1 MIVPDVHVT
10 RLVTGQRNGAT
21 VVTQVLLKQFGIEQ
35 SVPVPE
41 DGVVI
46 VALGTIESSRL
57 ALISF
62 PNLPNTNLIGQNFM
76 AHLRSNVTIRIPR
89 SALPPGL
96 PADLESSALFVKGK
110 FEHGPND
117 FGYFHLQITASG
129 LDKPSTDSESQ
140 LFKKIPEVDL
150 LDALRQANDDQ
161 VVITIRGIGQMTSRN
176 PGSKV
181 TLSGELDEFG
191 MPRAFVEISLTNRD
205 NNLWNTMDEAADDV
219 AKRTSLR
226 SVRPASRSG
235 QTDLRPS
242 TDRGTIDQAAF
253 CEAPRRPGHNPSR
266 SWNAPDGDGSQ

>member
-1 MIVPDVHVT
+1 MSRKSGRGGDDVKKRLMIVPDVHVT

-181 TLSGELDEFG
+181 T
-191 MPRAFVEISLTNRD
+191 ISDSKYRSTP
-205 NNLWNTMDEAADDV
+205 WDV
-219 AKRTSLR
+219 AAPLQARTWTRNSAQQGR
-226 SVRPASRSG
+226 FTTSPSKTSTKAS
-235 QTDLRPS
+235 
-242 TDRGTIDQAAF
+242 
-253 CEAPRRPGHNPSR
+253 
-266 SWNAPDGDGSQ
+266 